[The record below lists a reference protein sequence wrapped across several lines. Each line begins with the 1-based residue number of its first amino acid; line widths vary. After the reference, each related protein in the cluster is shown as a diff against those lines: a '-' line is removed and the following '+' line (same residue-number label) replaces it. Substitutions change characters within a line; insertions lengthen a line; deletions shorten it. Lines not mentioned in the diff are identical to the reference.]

1 MEDRIEA
8 SPLHIWTEHCR
19 KGELAYQV
27 CLDDD
32 SAVFYPRV
40 VSPGSGSRNLAWCVS
55 GGCGTVYAATTV
67 VVKDEPP
74 YNVALVDLDEGF
86 RMMSRIEGIAPEQV
100 AIGMR
105 VRVDFRSDTDAQ
117 PPYPVFL
124 PKEGRQ

>member
-27 CLDDD
+27 CTDDG

-40 VSPGSGSRNLAWCVS
+40 VSPGTGSFNLEWRVS
-55 GGCGTVYAATTV
+55 RGRGTVYAATTV
-67 VVKDEPP
+67 FVKGDPP

-86 RMMSRIEGIAPEQV
+86 RMMSRVEGVAPERV

-105 VRVDFRSDTDAQ
+105 VRVDFRSDADAQ

-124 PKEGRQ
+124 SEEDEQ